1 MLHVRNDME
10 SDDIA
15 PGIGSEKALLR
26 QHDGQ
31 AG

>member
-10 SDDIA
+10 SDDIT